1 MRKTTKNYAAKV
13 HERAARMVLV
23 CISRFTLAVIP
34 ATQA

>member
-1 MRKTTKNYAAKV
+1 MSKTPKNYAAEV
-13 HERAARMVLV
+13 HERAVRMLLV